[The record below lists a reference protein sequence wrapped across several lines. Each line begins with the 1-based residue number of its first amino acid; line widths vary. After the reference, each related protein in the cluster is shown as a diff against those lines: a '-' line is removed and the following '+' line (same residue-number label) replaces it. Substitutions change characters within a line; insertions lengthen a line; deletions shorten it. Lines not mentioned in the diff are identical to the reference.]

1 MTPDEKDVFIAAAS
15 MGVACGLEHRYEWFV
30 NAVRALQHGRYDEIN
45 PKREGLERAFVAFEK
60 TTAGGQH
67 EEQELQSLNIG
78 DFYMRVEKF
87 YMKGRGL

>member
-1 MTPDEKDVFIAAAS
+1 MTPEQKDLFIAAAS

-30 NAVRALQHGRYDEIN
+30 NAVRALQHGPYNEIN
-45 PKREGLERAFVAFEK
+45 PKRTELEQAFVAFEK
-60 TTAGGQH
+60 TTASCEP